1 MATRE
6 ELLREAYERG
16 LLQGPQKDAYEE
28 AVRRGVIRP
37 AMSWGDAAV
46 SAIKNIPRSAAN
58 TLGDMANVVLH
69 PIDTA
74 TALGG
79 LAAGA
84 AEKLIPG
91 EQGQERYVDG
101 LLNYVKSRYGS
112 SEGFKNALAQDPV
125 GILADMSTPFTGG
138 SGVLRGVGA
147 LTKGAGRAARG
158 LGAARAG
165 NALGTLGSAASSA
178 GDALGRASAAVD
190 PMNAVIPRASEY
202 FARRLYQG
210 ALKPSTTLKPAERD
224 ALIQTGLDERIP
236 VTRGGYSKA
245 SGIVRDLD
253 DQVTDVL
260 EKAKGE
266 GKTID
271 PGFVMDYALDTINNK
286 LRSQVSPT
294 KDLDTGMKQI
304 LDFEDNWGK
313 HPLTPLQAQEIKQGT
328 YRSLGN
334 KAYKHMPGS
343 ELKSAEVEAQK
354 ALASG
359 LREGIEEAAPQVKPL
374 NQRSG
379 RIQSL
384 MTELER
390 GVGRTNNWNILSM
403 PGLIAGGAVGSV
415 GGLGPSMVTTALT
428 SAMRDPWLKSQAA
441 FWLHN
446 PQNLLNAR
454 RRASTAYLGGRVA
467 DMPGMDQTSREFRQ
481 QVLDGLLGAMARGN

>member
-6 ELLREAYERG
+6 ELLKEAYERG
-16 LLQGPQKDAYEE
+16 LLQGEQKDAYEE
-28 AVRRGVIRP
+28 AVRRGIINP
-37 AMSWGDAAV
+37 SISWGDAAV
-46 SAIKNIPRSAAN
+46 SAVKNIPRSAAN

-79 LAAGA
+79 LAAGTV
-84 AEKLIPG
+84 EKLIPG

-101 LLNYVKSRYGS
+101 LLNYIQQRYGS
-112 SEGFKNALAQDPV
+112 TEGFKNALAQDPV
-125 GILADMSTPFTGG
+125 GILADLSTPFTGG
-138 SGVLRGVGA
+138 SGILRGVGA
-147 LTKGAGRAARG
+147 LTKSAGRAAG
-158 LGAARAG
+158 VLGASRAG
-165 NALGTLGSAASSA
+165 EALGALGSAAASA
-178 GDALGRASAAVD
+178 GDALGRTAAAVD
-190 PMNAVIPRASEY
+190 PMNAIIPRSSEY

-224 ALIQTGLDERIP
+224 ALIRTGLDERIP

-245 SGIVRDLD
+245 SGMVRDLD
-253 DQVTDVL
+253 DQVTALL
-260 EKAKGE
+260 EKARGE

-271 PGFVMDYALDTINNK
+271 PGFVMDYALDTINDK
-286 LRSQVSPT
+286 LRPQVSPT

-304 LDFEDNWGK
+304 LDFEQNWGK
-313 HPLTPLQAQEIKQGT
+313 QPLTPLRAQEIKQGT
-328 YRSLGN
+328 YRNLGN
-334 KAYKHMPGS
+334 KAYKSMPGS

-359 LREGIEEAAPQVKPL
+359 LREGIENAAPQVKPL

-446 PQNLLNAR
+446 PENLINMR
-454 RRASTAYLGGRVA
+454 KRASTAYLGGRVA
-467 DMPGMDQTSREFRQ
+467 DMPDMDKASQDFRQ
-481 QVLDGLLGAMARGN
+481 QILSGLLGTMANQR